1 MTETE
6 FDKLTSF
13 AIKMIIKHIGDAA
26 YATLGADDAEA
37 FLKAFDASFKG
48 LDADEL
54 RRVALSG
61 CPTD

>member
-1 MTETE
+1 MTEAE

-13 AIKMIIKHIGDAA
+13 AIEMITKHIVDTA
-26 YATLGADDAEA
+26 YEVLPRTDAEA

-61 CPTD
+61 

>member
-13 AIKMIIKHIGDAA
+13 AIQLFTKHIVDTA
-26 YATLGADDAEA
+26 YKMLTQVEAEA
-37 FLKAFDASFKG
+37 FLEAFDASFKG

-54 RRVALSG
+54 RRVALAG
-61 CPTD
+61 